1 MKPLLISIAMV
12 LFTALAASA
21 DTGTTTVVARKPH
34 FEATEVVTRHATVL
48 AIDTEKRV
56 LTLLGEKGDTLVVP
70 VKPDV
75 KTFSQIKVGDHIK
88 ATYTDRFT
96 IDAAEGAAT
105 DLVNEKMR
113 ADAKAGETPK
123 VTLTERTTYGARI
136 SAIDQKK
143 GVVTLKDEGGE
154 EFTVTPVNPE
164 NLSLV
169 KVGDVVTFAMTHS
182 LVAKVVPAPSKKKAA
197 TPAKK

>member
-1 MKPLLISIAMV
+1 MRRLGMKPLLISIAMV

-34 FEATEVVTRHATVL
+34 FEATEVVTRHATV
-48 AIDTEKRV
+48 
-56 LTLLGEKGDTLVVP
+56 
-70 VKPDV
+70 
-75 KTFSQIKVGDHIK
+75 
-88 ATYTDRFT
+88 
-96 IDAAEGAAT
+96 
-105 DLVNEKMR
+105 LVNEKMR

-197 TPAKK
+197 APAKK